1 MNETRT
7 PTTLRTAP
15 AGATRDTV
23 LPGSPREV
31 RGQAPGGLRR
41 LVAGLLLA
49 LVLASPA
56 VPASAAPSPPAPA
69 PSLGAPTPSPT
80 PTPTPTPT
88 PPTVD
93 PPGDQR
99 TGTVRLRGTAA
110 PGSRVHVLGP
120 AGTDACTA
128 ATTPLGTWSCVA
140 TLGTVSR
147 GTVTVQDVT
156 HPRLLPVT
164 SAPFSVLVPPTVEG
178 GALVLGRLGGTA
190 EAGATVTVAAP
201 GRPTVTARAAAD
213 GRWTTLLPA
222 RGWPTGTVVATATQ
236 STPAVPDV
244 PVSGEATATV
254 VLDRDAPAAP
264 VLTAPAAGT
273 SVGRQPVTFEG
284 TGEES
289 ATVTVYVD
297 GSAVC
302 QSPVLGGTWRCS
314 SEGAPLL
321 VGTRS
326 VQAAQIDAAG
336 NQGPPGAG
344 VTLRVG
350 AAPPGGAATPPGT
363 PTEPSGPGASAPPA
377 TTPPG
382 GAPGAPGDGTD
393 DGAGD
398 GTDDAGAGAGSG
410 PPGGTGPGSSGGG
423 EPDGTGTSADSGWT
437 VATGFGDQL
446 PSPSQ
451 ATTGPTWLL
460 AAALALA
467 FLLVAVLPAR
477 LAAAAVR
484 GRRAVHARLTGRNRA
499 REVPTSFNEKGL
511 DPRVATVLTVLAGAA
526 VIALAAGV
534 DGQLR
539 YARLFGGIALGLLV
553 VNSVCLVLP
562 AVAVARLRG
571 RRSLRTVVRVSPRLL
586 LAAAVAAGATR
597 LLSLD
602 PPFVLG
608 ALVTAA
614 VVLRPV
620 DGTVPADERADVR
633 TRGLAALAQLAA
645 LVLVPIGAWA
655 LHGVVGTSPGFGPQL
670 LRETLATVCL
680 AGLGSL
686 VLGLLPV
693 GAAPG
698 RALWAWHRPAHL
710 ATALVGVTAAAVVFV
725 GNPAAA
731 FPVVPVVVAAALVTV
746 VAVAAWLW
754 VRFVEPVTA
763 TP

>member
-1 MNETRT
+1 MLPLARRV
-7 PTTLRTAP
+7 LRTDE
-15 AGATRDTV
+15 G
-23 LPGSPREV
+23 GS
-31 RGQAPGGLRR
+31 LRR
-41 LVAGLLLA
+41 LVATLLLA

-56 VPASAAPSPPAPA
+56 VPARAEPSPPTPA
-69 PSLGAPTPSPT
+69 PSQGAPTPSPA
-80 PTPTPTPT
+80 PSPAA
-88 PPTVD
+88 PTVE

-120 AGTDACTA
+120 AGTDACSATA
-128 ATTPLGTWSCVA
+128 TPTGAWSCTA

-164 SAPFSVLVPPTVEG
+164 SAPFSVLGPPTVQG
-178 GALVLGRLGGTA
+178 GALVSGRLGGTA
-190 EAGATVTVAAP
+190 EPGATVTVTAP
-201 GRPTVTARAAAD
+201 GRSTVTARAAAD
-213 GRWTTLLPA
+213 GRWTTVLPA
-222 RGWPTGTVVATATQ
+222 RGWPSGTVVATATQ
-236 STPAVPDV
+236 STPTVPDV

-264 VLTAPAAGT
+264 RLTSPTAGT
-273 SVGRQPVTFEG
+273 TVDQQPVTFAG
-284 TGEES
+284 TGEEA

-302 QSPVLGGTWRCS
+302 QAPVLGGTWQCS
-314 SEGAPLL
+314 SDGAPLL
-321 VGTRS
+321 TGTRS

-344 VTLRVG
+344 VTLRV
-350 AAPPGGAATPPGT
+350 ATAPPGGAATPPGT
-363 PTEPSGPGASAPPA
+363 PTVPSSPDASPPPA

-382 GAPGAPGDGTD
+382 EAPDVPGEGTDGGDGDGDGT
-393 DGAGD
+393 GGTGGD
-398 GTDDAGAGAGSG
+398 AGSG
-410 PPGGTGPGSSGGG
+410 PPSGTGPGDP
-423 EPDGTGTSADSGWT
+423 EPDGTGTGPDSGWT

-451 ATTGPTWLL
+451 AAAGPTWLL

-484 GRRAVHARLTGRNRA
+484 GRRAVHARLTGRNRT
-499 REVPTSFNEKGL
+499 REVPTSFSEKGL
-511 DPRVATVLTVLAGAA
+511 DPRLATVLTVLAGAA

-553 VNSVCLVLP
+553 VNVVCLALP
-562 AVAVARLRG
+562 AALVARLRG
-571 RRSLRTVVRVSPRLL
+571 AGALRAAVHVSPRLL
-586 LAAAVAAGATR
+586 LAAVVAAGATR

-608 ALVTAA
+608 ALVTAT

-620 DGTVPADERADVR
+620 HGVVPADERADAR
-633 TRGLAALAQLAA
+633 TRGLAALAQLGA
-645 LVLVPIGAWA
+645 LVLVPLGAWA
-655 LHGVVGTSPGFGPQL
+655 LHGAVGSAPGFGPQL

-686 VLGLLPV
+686 VLGLLPL
-693 GAAPG
+693 GALPG

-725 GNPAAA
+725 GNPEAA
-731 FPVVPVVVAAALVTV
+731 FPVLPAVVAATLVAL

-763 TP
+763 EP